1 LSLPMDYGQTPH
13 FEVKSE
19 SNSVTTQSKIPIT
32 DAKAQCTD
40 IGFKT
45 GTERFGECVLELM
58 Q

>member
-1 LSLPMDYGQTPH
+1 MDYGQTPH